1 MAAKVAL
8 DQLDSLDDAGKAA
21 LEDVMGDLEQV
32 GYSFVTHLGRYI

>member
-32 GYSFVTHLGRYI
+32 CCCPLPSVVRI